1 MLARTLGYGLSGV
14 SGFAVKVE
22 VYAATGMP
30 ALEIIGLP
38 DASVKESRDRV
49 SAAIVNSGFTMPIS
63 RLTVNLAPADQRKE
77 GPAFDL
83 PIAISI
89 LMASGQLEGMNLT
102 QTLMLGELSLDG
114 SLHPVRGALP
124 MVISAS
130 EQGIVDIILPE
141 GNAEEV
147 ACIQG
152 LRVYPA
158 NSLRQVV
165 NHLKG
170 RESIPVQQQRQYSDV
185 VSAVKCAVDMAQVQG
200 QVGARRALEVA
211 ASGGHNLLMVG
222 TPGSGKTM
230 LARCLPGI
238 LPPLT
243 FSESLETTRI
253 HSIAGRL
260 APGTGLMAERPFC
273 APHHSASVA
282 SMIGGGSNA
291 KPGEV
296 SLAHNGVLF
305 LDELPEFSRNTLEA
319 LRQPLEDGV
328 VSVTRIHN
336 QAQYQSS
343 FMMVASMNPC
353 PCGFYG
359 SKTKKCR
366 CSAKD
371 IRRYLDRI
379 SGPLLDRID
388 IQVEVDAV
396 PVKEISEGGAAESSA
411 EVGARVRKVRELQ
424 QARYAQDGIHCNA
437 QLDAGL
443 SKKYCPMTPEA
454 TALLHMAVERM
465 GMSMRAYGRV
475 VKVARTIADMD
486 SAENHRH
493 DPRCGGNP
501 VPRTRRE
508 VLERLKRSVS
518 LAQQG
523 NDRSKRA
530 EGAYGAISDDCPL
543 VGWKDGR
550 NNREKENHDST
561 NQNDAQR
568 SGSPNGVLP
577 ADVLQRAAA
586 ERKSRSASN
595 ADAFQAH
602 RT

>member
-22 VYAATGMP
+22 VYSATGLPM
-30 ALEIIGLP
+30 LEIIGLP

-49 SAAIVNSGFTMPIS
+49 SAAIVNSGFTMPVAK
-63 RLTVNLAPADQRKE
+63 LTVNLAPADLRKE

-83 PIAISI
+83 PIAVSI
-89 LMASGQLEGMNLT
+89 LMASGQMEGMDLT
-102 QTLMLGELSLDG
+102 NVLMLGELSLDG

-130 EQGIVDIILPE
+130 EAGIEEIILPE
-141 GNAEEV
+141 GNAEEI
-147 ACIQG
+147 ACIQN
-152 LRVYPA
+152 LRVHPA
-158 NSLRQVV
+158 KNLRQVV
-165 NHLKG
+165 EHLKG
-170 RESIPVQQQRQYSDV
+170 RENIPVQEQRSYSDV
-185 VSAVKCAVDMAQVQG
+185 VASVRCAVDMAQVQG
-200 QVGARRALEVA
+200 QTGARRALEVA

-243 FSESLETTRI
+243 FAESLETTRI

-260 APGTGLMAERPFC
+260 TPGSGLMAERPFC

-282 SMIGGGSNA
+282 SIIGGGTNA

-305 LDELPEFSRNTLEA
+305 LDELPEFQRNTLEA

-328 VSVTRIHN
+328 VNVTRIHN

-366 CSAKD
+366 CSPKD

-388 IQVEVDAV
+388 IQIEVDAV
-396 PVKEISEGGAAESSA
+396 PVKEISEGGEAESSA
-411 EVGARVRKVRELQ
+411 KVAERVRCVRELQ
-424 QARYAQDGIHCNA
+424 QARYAQEGIHCNA
-437 QLDAGL
+437 QLNSAQ
-443 SKKYCPMTPEA
+443 SKKYCPMTEA
-454 TALLHMAVERM
+454 ATNLLHMAVERM

-475 VKVARTIADMD
+475 IKVARTIADLD
-486 SAENHRH
+486 GAEVIDTTH
-493 DPRCGGNP
+493 
-501 VPRTRRE
+501 VAEAIQYRE
-508 VLERLKRSVS
+508 L
-518 LAQQG
+518 
-523 NDRSKRA
+523 
-530 EGAYGAISDDCPL
+530 
-543 VGWKDGR
+543 DGKYWR
-550 NNREKENHDST
+550 
-561 NQNDAQR
+561 
-568 SGSPNGVLP
+568 
-577 ADVLQRAAA
+577 
-586 ERKSRSASN
+586 
-595 ADAFQAH
+595 
-602 RT
+602 